1 MASLRRAALRYPTRA
16 RDPIGLGRSVLVR
29 LRQDPSSALLAG
41 QVVVAGVAFLANIL
55 AARALHPSGRGEL
68 ALLLQIAY
76 LSSLGLILGL
86 DRSAPAVYTGTPL
99 HVVTRGLLRL
109 LVVPSLIGLAL
120 CLGLIAVVD
129 ATGAGLGSWRLGI
142 LLAGLF
148 AVVNAFVRAIRG
160 IAIATGRQVQYL
172 RYTIGSQVLL
182 LVLIVVLLLRGGS
195 SSNTW
200 MFAYLISGVVPAAIL
215 LVGWLRS
222 EDFPAVGRGPDEP
235 RSALL
240 RRAARRE
247 GVLLL
252 PAAMANSGMLRVD
265 RLLLPAMASTA
276 ALGVYAS
283 VATMTELLSWPLISL
298 ADARLGRWR
307 AAHDQGELRVGK
319 AIAAGA
325 AYAVIAGAALAVL
338 MLVVLVPLFGPE
350 YRSAPELV
358 WPLVVAAGV
367 FGIGQ
372 LLVSALTARRR
383 SGLASTAEAVGFGV
397 SLVAYVILI
406 PHYAALGAAY
416 GSLIG
421 YAAGASVAAAS
432 LLVPGRQ
439 TPAALRPEAPVG
451 AP

>member
-1 MASLRRAALRYPTRA
+1 
-16 RDPIGLGRSVLVR
+16 
-29 LRQDPSSALLAG
+29 
-41 QVVVAGVAFLANIL
+41 VAFIANIF

-86 DRSAPAVYTGTPL
+86 DRSTPAVYTGTSL

-109 LVVPSLIGLAL
+109 LVVPSLVGLAL
-120 CLGLIAVVD
+120 CLGLIAVAEVMGD
-129 ATGAGLGSWRLGI
+129 GLGSWRLGI
-142 LLAGLF
+142 VLAGLF
-148 AVVNAFVRAIRG
+148 AIVNAFVRAIRG

-172 RYTIGSQVLL
+172 RYTIASQILL
-182 LVLIVVLLLRGGS
+182 LVLIAVLLMRGGS
-195 SSNTW
+195 SSTTW
-200 MFAYLISGVVPAAIL
+200 LFAYLISGALPTAIL

-222 EDFPAVGRGPDEP
+222 GVLEEP
-235 RSALL
+235 RSVVL
-240 RRAARRE
+240 RQAARRE

-252 PAAMANSGMLRVD
+252 PAAMANSGMLRLD

-283 VATMTELLSWPLISL
+283 VATMTELLSWPLLSL

-307 AAHDQGELRVGK
+307 AVHDQGELRVGK
-319 AIAAGA
+319 AVAAGV
-325 AYAVIAGAALAVL
+325 AYAVIAGTALAVV

-350 YRSAPELV
+350 YDSAPELV
-358 WPLVVAAGV
+358 WPLVLAAGV

-383 SGLASTAEAVGFGV
+383 NGLASTAEAVGFGV
-397 SLVAYVILI
+397 SLIAYVLLI

-421 YAAGASVAAAS
+421 YAAGASVAAAA

-439 TPAALRPEAPVG
+439 APAALRSEASVG